1 MYINIDS
8 DYNVNVLSDSRKWNV
23 YRVAYFNNGAWNTV
37 PNAPTYLR
45 SFNLTDYAS
54 DGSNITMGYVCG
66 SKIVIDFKNA
76 PTTLANSL
84 TEGTQIILYLS
95 LKGNENQTSSSQLS
109 TVPYV
114 IDETKIVPIMNG
126 RNITVTAYDLS
137 YLMTHEYVSAFENP
151 TALEIVTEIATK
163 YNLTVDVSVSQK
175 IAELGSSLSGLTF
188 KPLSGFTCKQTLG
201 YIAGCFGC
209 NARVGTGRKIYF
221 EWFENSSMPD
231 INNNVVY
238 LGGST
243 LSERFIVKMIET
255 GTSDNPI
262 VYPDNANGYSINF
275 ENPYITADLA
285 RLIYEN
291 KIANNKISFRSG
303 KVKYKGNP
311 INTSGKI
318 VTTTDINNV
327 AVNFYIM
334 KRTLNYNGGL
344 SETIESFG
352 ESETTI
358 NYKINSPTQQ
368 RIDRALSKME
378 DAIKKSTDVITQTQ
392 GSTFEL
398 IPVDANDATQGNAG
412 FKIHYED
419 TGSSAFDD
427 CVIMGTAGGV
437 GLSTNNGETF
447 ATAMYFYE
455 DEDTGEIHGA
465 INGEVIRVGS
475 ISADKI
481 DTSQLVVS
489 KENVDGL
496 DAELAELL
504 EVANEA
510 DKKAGNAE
518 KTANTA
524 SSTASTANTNAS
536 NALSVANSANGKVA
550 SWASSHNT
558 TLIDGAK
565 IYTGSITAEQIAAG
579 AISADKLNVGVAKR
593 SNIMF
598 NPEFNVV
605 SDNTL
610 EGWNAIS
617 GELTPQQGGWIKFKP
632 STTSYTGFYQD
643 VWLKPGRYA
652 LVTRV
657 NFYGVSRVDED
668 AAICLILN
676 NKFNVFENEQIL
688 GNTWYKNKNEEM
700 VVKQVFDY
708 TGAEG
713 FVSVGFG
720 MFGFTFSNYLSS
732 AWCALHETANEKT
745 GFYSSNTNI
754 LSSNYKQSN
763 VLVYKHE
770 MEDNIPSD
778 KAMGVDSE
786 NGLVVIGGKI
796 GAFDFS
802 KNTLSAELHVPFTNY
817 PGGINS
823 YFEIGA
829 SSGGVF
835 DSVNTSSYLDA
846 ARTLYTHIEFSSSTD
861 NLSLMCPEYVYCGN
875 ASESQYSVMTPTRI
889 KTTDIEAETAT
900 IEEIGVDELTVS
912 GALVVGAT
920 SANANITVNGRV
932 ITQSNRFEGLEHQRA
947 GFGSIKV
954 GVGQIS
960 NKSTAALELLGTDG
974 TRSARLDVYDRGQ
987 TNSRGTLIVNNDDG
1001 SSSPLDIGVDDM
1013 WLNGKPIFSTLDIHT
1028 SKLNSLP
1035 ATIDI
1040 GQKADVPIDNTWVL
1054 VSFNKTFSSAPKVVC
1069 SVEQKYSGTDETY
1082 SVCVGETTKTGFNVK
1097 LKRTSG
1103 DLGYNCSINWIAI
1116 A

>member
-1 MYINIDS
+1 MYINS
-8 DYNVNVLSDSRKWNV
+8 DNNYNASVLSKSREWNV
-23 YRVAYFNNGAWNTV
+23 YRVARYNDGYWGSIAD
-37 PNAPTYLR
+37 AKKYLK
-45 SFNLTDYAS
+45 SFNISDYS
-54 DGSNITMGYVCG
+54 CDGSNITMGCVCG

-76 PTTLANSL
+76 PTTFANEL
-84 TEGTQIILYLS
+84 TEGTQITVYLS
-95 LKGNENQTSSSQLS
+95 LKGDATETSSSQLN
-109 TVPYV
+109 TIPYV
-114 IDETKIVPIMNG
+114 IDEAKVVPIMNG

-137 YLMTHEYVSAFENP
+137 YLMTHKYVSAYENP
-151 TALEIVTEIATK
+151 TALEIVTEIANK
-163 YNLTVDVSVSQK
+163 YGLGVDVSVSEK
-175 IAELGSSLSGLTF
+175 IQELGSSLANATF
-188 KPLSGFTCKQTLG
+188 KPLADFTCKETLG
-201 YIAGCFGC
+201 FIAGCFGC
-209 NARVGTGRKIYF
+209 NAKVGVGRKIYF
-221 EWFENSSMPD
+221 EWYETSSMPD
-231 INNNVVY
+231 ISKDIVY

-243 LSERFIVKMIET
+243 LSERFVVKMIET
-255 GTSDNPI
+255 GTQESPI
-262 VYPDNANGYSINF
+262 VYPNNTQGYSINF
-275 ENPYITADLA
+275 ENPYITADHA
-285 RLIYEN
+285 KAIYDN

-311 INTSGKI
+311 INTPDKI
-318 VTTTDINNV
+318 VTTTDINNT
-327 AVNFYIM
+327 ATQFYIM
-334 KRTLNYNGGL
+334 KRTLNYDGGL
-344 SETIESFG
+344 SETIECLG

-358 NYKINSPTQQ
+358 NYKITSPTQQ
-368 RIDRALSKME
+368 KINRALSKME

-398 IPVDANDATQGNAG
+398 IPVDENDAAKGNAG

-465 INGEVIRVGS
+465 INGEVIRAGS

-496 DAELAELL
+496 DAELADLL

-536 NALSVANSANGKVA
+536 NALSVANTANGKIA
-550 SWASSHNT
+550 SWASANDT

-617 GELTPQQGGWIKFKP
+617 GKLTPQQGGWITFKP

-643 VWLKPGRYA
+643 VWLKSGRYA
-652 LVTRV
+652 LVTKV
-657 NFYGVSRVDED
+657 NFYNVSRVDED
-668 AAICLILN
+668 AAVCLILN

-688 GNTWYKNKNEEM
+688 GNTWYKNRNEEI

-720 MFGFTFSNYLSS
+720 MVGFTFSGYLSS
-732 AWCALHETANEKT
+732 AWCGLYETTNEET
-745 GFYSSNTNI
+745 GFFATQSNI
-754 LSSNYKQSN
+754 LSTDYKQSN
-763 VLVYKHE
+763 ILVYNTN

-778 KAMGVDSE
+778 KAMGVDSK

-802 KNTLSAELHVPFTNY
+802 KDTLSAELHVPFSNY
-817 PGGINS
+817 PGGVNS
-823 YFEIGA
+823 YFEIGV

-835 DSVNTSSYLDA
+835 DSVDTSSYIDA
-846 ARTLYTHIEFSSSTD
+846 ARKLYAHMEISGNTG
-861 NLSLMCPEYVYCGN
+861 SLIACPEYIYCGN
-875 ASESQYSVMTPTRI
+875 EAESTFSVMTPRSVETSNI
-889 KTTDIEAETAT
+889 KANLLDVDQKITSNTIEATNITADKIIGSNLPSKIQWGVERSVTSSGSSVSLSGFKTIPTVICTPLQSLAASTVGLTALVSSLSNTSFTVRMNVAAGEWTYGTDIMW
-900 IEEIGVDELTVS
+900 V
-912 GALVVGAT
+912 AL
-920 SANANITVNGRV
+920 
-932 ITQSNRFEGLEHQRA
+932 
-947 GFGSIKV
+947 
-954 GVGQIS
+954 
-960 NKSTAALELLGTDG
+960 
-974 TRSARLDVYDRGQ
+974 
-987 TNSRGTLIVNNDDG
+987 
-1001 SSSPLDIGVDDM
+1001 
-1013 WLNGKPIFSTLDIHT
+1013 
-1028 SKLNSLP
+1028 
-1035 ATIDI
+1035 
-1040 GQKADVPIDNTWVL
+1040 
-1054 VSFNKTFSSAPKVVC
+1054 
-1069 SVEQKYSGTDETY
+1069 
-1082 SVCVGETTKTGFNVK
+1082 GE
-1097 LKRTSG
+1097 
-1103 DLGYNCSINWIAI
+1103 
-1116 A
+1116 